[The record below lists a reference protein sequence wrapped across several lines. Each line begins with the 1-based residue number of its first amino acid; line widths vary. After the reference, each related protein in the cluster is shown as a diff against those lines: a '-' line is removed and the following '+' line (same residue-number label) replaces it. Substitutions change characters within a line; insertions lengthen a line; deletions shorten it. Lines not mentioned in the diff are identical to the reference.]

1 MSDTFRANI
10 GNMINGLI
18 FNGLYWPSRNFLPF
32 SLKNI
37 EFIIADGSSKNE
49 IDGTGNDWRK
59 TFPDNFQRL
68 AGTSMA
74 NGNFYGT
81 SDVG

>member
-18 FNGLYWPSRNFLPF
+18 FNGLYWPSRNLLPF

-37 EFIIADGSSKNE
+37 EFIIAGGSASINS
-49 IDGTGNDWRK
+49 DWSDWRK
-59 TFPDNFQRL
+59 TSNDNFQRL

>member
-1 MSDTFRANI
+1 MV
-10 GNMINGLI
+10 
-18 FNGLYWPSRNFLPF
+18 LYWPSRKLLPF

-37 EFIIADGSSKNE
+37 EFIIADGSAKNSSQN
-49 IDGTGNDWRK
+49 GMDWRK
-59 TFPDNFQRL
+59 TTADNFQRL

>member
-18 FNGLYWPSRNFLPF
+18 FIGLYWPSRNLLPF

-37 EFIIADGSSKNE
+37 EFIIADGSN
-49 IDGTGNDWRK
+49 DGTGNDWRK

-74 NGNFYGT
+74 NGNFYG